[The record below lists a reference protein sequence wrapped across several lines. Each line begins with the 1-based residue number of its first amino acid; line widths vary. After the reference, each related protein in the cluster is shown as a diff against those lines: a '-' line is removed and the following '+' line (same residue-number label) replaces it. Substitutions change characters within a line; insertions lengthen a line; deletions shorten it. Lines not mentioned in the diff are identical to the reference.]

1 MYNIITIRDTIRI
14 PPKLFSK
21 SLKTSVLKAL
31 IENYERK
38 LDKDLGVIIT
48 VMNPR
53 EISDGRI
60 IPGDGAAYH
69 DVVFDALTF
78 KPKLHELV
86 KGVVSEI
93 TEFGAFVRFGPI
105 DGLIHVSQITDD
117 FMSYNEKTN
126 SLTGKE
132 SKKILKVGDIV
143 NARVIAIS
151 TKNTVADSK
160 INLTMRQ
167 DGLGKEE
174 WIKEKKK
181 VKRKVKTTKGMKR
194 KVRKKK

>member
-14 PPKLFSK
+14 PPKLFSE
-21 SLKTSVLKAL
+21 SLEISVLKAL
-31 IENYERK
+31 MENYEGR

-53 EISDGRI
+53 EISDGKI
-60 IPGDGAAYH
+60 IPGSGSSYH
-69 DVVFDALTF
+69 DVIFDVLTF
-78 KPKLHELV
+78 KPELHEV
-86 KGVVSEI
+86 IKGNISEI

-132 SKKILKVGDIV
+132 SKKILKAGDIV
-143 NARVIAIS
+143 NARVIAVS

-181 VKRKVKTTKGMKR
+181 KRRTKPKAKTKRKTRKR
-194 KVRKKK
+194 

>member
-14 PPKLFSK
+14 PPKLFSE
-21 SLKTSVLKAL
+21 SLETSVLKAL
-31 IENYERK
+31 MENYEGR

-53 EISDGRI
+53 EISDGKI
-60 IPGDGAAYH
+60 IPGGGASYH
-69 DVVFDALTF
+69 SVVFDTLTF
-78 KPKLHELV
+78 KPELHETI
-86 KGVVSEI
+86 KGNISEI

-126 SLTGKE
+126 SLSGKE
-132 SKKILKVGDIV
+132 SKKILKIGDIV

-151 TKNTVADSK
+151 MKNTVADSK

-181 VKRKVKTTKGMKR
+181 KMRTKAKTKTKRKG
-194 KVRKKK
+194 RKK